1 MTKLVEAIAKSLV
14 DNPDG
19 VVVSETTGRQGTVIR
34 LKVDPGDMGKVI
46 GKQGRIAKAFRTVVN
61 AAATKENKSDSRNC
75 EGIAFNDGYR
85 HIFTGTGIYVPIVI
99 IRRKMEKIKIG
110 KIVNAVALKG
120 EVKIYN
126 YSDYKERFEEIEK
139 ILVMDGRELIE
150 MKIENIRYQKNM
162 VIAKLG
168 GVDDRTQAEKLK
180 DCDVFITEEDLRI
193 LPEDTFYI
201 RDLIGCA
208 VVDDAAGQKIGT
220 VKDVIQNCAQD
231 IYQIELTSG
240 GEALVPAV
248 AQFIKKIDIENKIIK
263 INVIPGLIG
272 GAEEV

>member
-1 MTKLVEAIAKSLV
+1 M
-14 DNPDG
+14 
-19 VVVSETTGRQGTVIR
+19 
-34 LKVDPGDMGKVI
+34 
-46 GKQGRIAKAFRTVVN
+46 
-61 AAATKENKSDSRNC
+61 
-75 EGIAFNDGYR
+75 
-85 HIFTGTGIYVPIVI
+85 PIVI

-139 ILVMDGRELIE
+139 ILVMDGRELRE